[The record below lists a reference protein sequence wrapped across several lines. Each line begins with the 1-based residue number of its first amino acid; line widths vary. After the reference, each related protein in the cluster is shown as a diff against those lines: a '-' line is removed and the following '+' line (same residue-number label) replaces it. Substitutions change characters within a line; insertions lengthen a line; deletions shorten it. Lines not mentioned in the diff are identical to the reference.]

1 MRFRGNDGFRLF
13 EKNPAFRKRLPR
25 KKTVKTDRFE
35 KGKTDRKERAETRR
49 REKLLLK
56 RETFSRKE
64 KERADGLFRRPERKR
79 NFRTGKAPHETLLR
93 RSGNGFCI
101 GKYPKQQAF
110 LVILLIWGDMM
121 AEEAIN
127 NNSSVQEQWGQIC
140 SQLKV
145 EVGETAFDSWL
156 KPLTPGAFNDGIMN
170 ICVPTRFMRNWVIT
184 HYSDRI
190 HKIWEKKNPAIK
202 SVNFVVQA
210 VQDESKGLYNPSC
223 RSLLKKIS
231 SSPAPQNIYQSGLNS
246 VLANSNEFQANTD
259 QSLSVPL
266 NPQYT
271 FDNFVVGKT
280 NEFAYAA
287 ARKVAESRNVSFN
300 PLFLYSGVGLGKTH
314 LMHAIAWH
322 IKQQDPTR
330 NIVYLSAEKFMYK
343 FVRALRYKDTTAFKE
358 QFRSVD
364 VLMVDDV
371 QFMGGKDTTQEEF
384 FYTFNSLIEEGR
396 QIIIS
401 ADKSPADLEGIE
413 ARLKSRLGCGLVAD
427 IHPTDFDLRI
437 GILENKARQLG
448 IELPQKVSEFLASKI
463 TSNIREL
470 EGALRRVIA
479 HSQLLS
485 DKEITLDMTQ
495 DVLKDMLR
503 SYDKRTTIDEIQ
515 KKVAEHFNIS
525 VKEMQSSRRAR
536 TVARPRQIAMYLAKQ
551 LTSRS
556 LPEIGRKFDR
566 DHTTVMHA
574 VRKVEELI
582 LEDASL
588 AENVDAL
595 RRTLES

>member
-1 MRFRGNDGFRLF
+1 
-13 EKNPAFRKRLPR
+13 
-25 KKTVKTDRFE
+25 
-35 KGKTDRKERAETRR
+35 
-49 REKLLLK
+49 
-56 RETFSRKE
+56 
-64 KERADGLFRRPERKR
+64 
-79 NFRTGKAPHETLLR
+79 
-93 RSGNGFCI
+93 
-101 GKYPKQQAF
+101 
-110 LVILLIWGDMM
+110 M

-127 NNSSVQEQWGQIC
+127 TDSSVQDQWGQIC
-140 SQLKV
+140 NQLKS
-145 EVGETAFDSWL
+145 EVGDTAFESWL
-156 KPLTPGAFNDGIMN
+156 KPLSLGSFSEGVMN

-202 SVNFVVQA
+202 NINFVVQA
-210 VQDESKGLYNPSC
+210 VNEGSGSLYNPTC

-231 SSPAPQNIYQSGLNS
+231 SSPAPQNIYQSGANS
-246 VLANSNEFQANTD
+246 VFANTNESAMND
-259 QSLSVPL
+259 SLSVPL

-287 ARKVAESRNVSFN
+287 ARKVAESRNISFN

-322 IKQQDPTR
+322 IKQQDPSR

-437 GILENKARQLG
+437 GILNNKAKQLG
-448 IELPQKVSEFLASKI
+448 VELPAKVAEFLAQKI

-503 SYDKRTTIDEIQ
+503 SFDKRTTIDEIQ

-536 TVARPRQIAMYLAKQ
+536 NVARPRQIAMYLAKQ

-582 LEDASL
+582 VEDISL
-588 AENVDAL
+588 AESIETL
-595 RRTLES
+595 RRSLDA

>member
-1 MRFRGNDGFRLF
+1 
-13 EKNPAFRKRLPR
+13 
-25 KKTVKTDRFE
+25 
-35 KGKTDRKERAETRR
+35 
-49 REKLLLK
+49 
-56 RETFSRKE
+56 
-64 KERADGLFRRPERKR
+64 
-79 NFRTGKAPHETLLR
+79 
-93 RSGNGFCI
+93 
-101 GKYPKQQAF
+101 
-110 LVILLIWGDMM
+110 M
-121 AEEAIN
+121 AEEAMIN
-127 NNSSVQEQWGQIC
+127 DNSVQDQWGQIC
-140 SQLKV
+140 SQLKN
-145 EVGETAFDSWL
+145 EVGDTAFESWL
-156 KPLTPGAFNDGIMN
+156 KPLSIGSFSDGVMN

-202 SVNFVVQA
+202 NINFIVQA
-210 VQDESKGLYNPSC
+210 TREETPSLYNPTC
-223 RSLLKKIS
+223 RSLLKKITS
-231 SSPAPQNIYQSGLNS
+231 TPAPQNIYQSGINSIIANNNDGALN
-246 VLANSNEFQANTD
+246 D
-259 QSLSVPL
+259 SLSVPL

-271 FDNFVVGKT
+271 FENFVVGKT

-287 ARKVAESRNVSFN
+287 ARKVAESRNISFN

-413 ARLKSRLGCGLVAD
+413 SRLKSRLGCGLVAD
-427 IHPTDFDLRI
+427 IHPTDFDLRM
-437 GILENKARQLG
+437 GILNNKAQQLG
-448 IELPQKVSEFLASKI
+448 VELPTKVAEFLAQKI

-470 EGALRRVIA
+470 EGALRRVVA
-479 HSQLLS
+479 HSQLLA
-485 DKEITLDMTQ
+485 DKEITLEMTQ

-582 LEDASL
+582 VEDASL
-588 AENVDAL
+588 AESIEAL
-595 RRTLES
+595 KRTLEA

>member
-1 MRFRGNDGFRLF
+1 
-13 EKNPAFRKRLPR
+13 
-25 KKTVKTDRFE
+25 
-35 KGKTDRKERAETRR
+35 
-49 REKLLLK
+49 
-56 RETFSRKE
+56 
-64 KERADGLFRRPERKR
+64 
-79 NFRTGKAPHETLLR
+79 
-93 RSGNGFCI
+93 
-101 GKYPKQQAF
+101 
-110 LVILLIWGDMM
+110 M
-121 AEEAIN
+121 AGEAVN
-127 NNSSVQEQWGQIC
+127 NNYDDVQTEWGEIC
-140 SQLKV
+140 SQLKQ
-145 EVGETAFDSWL
+145 EVGEKAFDSWL
-156 KPLTPGAFNDGIMN
+156 KPLSISSFSSGVMN

-184 HYSDRI
+184 NYSDRI
-190 HKIWEKKNPAIK
+190 HKIWEKKNPEIK
-202 SVNFVVQA
+202 DINFIVHA
-210 VQDESKGLYNPSC
+210 AEDEVLNGIHSPTC
-223 RSLLKKIS
+223 RSLTKKILA
-231 SSPAPQNIYQSGLNS
+231 SPAPQNVYPSGITNLQPDGGYVNFS
-246 VLANSNEFQANTD
+246 DPN

-271 FDNFVVGKT
+271 FDTFVVGKT

-287 ARKVAESRNVSFN
+287 ARKVAESDDIPFN

-322 IKQQDPTR
+322 IKQRNPEK

-401 ADKSPADLEGIE
+401 ADKSPSDLEGIE
-413 ARLKSRLGCGLVAD
+413 SRLRSRLGCGLVAD

-437 GILENKARQLG
+437 GILQAKAKQLNC
-448 IELPQKVSEFLASKI
+448 ELPQKVAEFLAQKI
-463 TSNIREL
+463 TTNIREL
-470 EGALRRVIA
+470 EGALRRIIV
-479 HSQLLS
+479 HTQLLPG
-485 DKEITLDMTQ
+485 KEITLENTQ

-503 SYDKRTTIDEIQ
+503 SYDRRTTIDEIQ

-536 TVARPRQIAMYLAKQ
+536 TVARPRQIAMYLAKL
-551 LTSRS
+551 LTLRS

-574 VRKVEELI
+574 VRKVEELVK
-582 LEDASL
+582 EDQSV
-588 AENVDAL
+588 AESVEIL
-595 RRTLES
+595 RRSLEA

>member
-1 MRFRGNDGFRLF
+1 
-13 EKNPAFRKRLPR
+13 
-25 KKTVKTDRFE
+25 
-35 KGKTDRKERAETRR
+35 
-49 REKLLLK
+49 
-56 RETFSRKE
+56 
-64 KERADGLFRRPERKR
+64 
-79 NFRTGKAPHETLLR
+79 
-93 RSGNGFCI
+93 
-101 GKYPKQQAF
+101 
-110 LVILLIWGDMM
+110 M
-121 AEEAIN
+121 AEEAILTDT
-127 NNSSVQEQWGQIC
+127 SVQDQWGQIC
-140 SQLKV
+140 NQLKT
-145 EVGETAFDSWL
+145 EVGDTAFESWL
-156 KPLTPGAFNDGIMN
+156 KPLSVGSFSDGVMN

-202 SVNFVVQA
+202 NINFVVQS
-210 VQDESKGLYNPSC
+210 VQDDNRSLYNPTC
-223 RSLLKKIS
+223 RSLLKKITS
-231 SSPAPQNIYQSGLNS
+231 TPAPQNIYQSGSSAVFANNNDSSLN
-246 VLANSNEFQANTD
+246 D
-259 QSLSVPL
+259 SLSVPL

-287 ARKVAESRNVSFN
+287 ARKVAESRNISFN

-322 IKQQDPTR
+322 IKQQDPSR

-437 GILENKARQLG
+437 GILNNKAKQLG
-448 IELPQKVSEFLASKI
+448 VELPTKVAEFLAQKI

-582 LEDASL
+582 IEDISL
-588 AENVDAL
+588 AESIDTL
-595 RRTLES
+595 RRALDA

>member
-1 MRFRGNDGFRLF
+1 
-13 EKNPAFRKRLPR
+13 
-25 KKTVKTDRFE
+25 
-35 KGKTDRKERAETRR
+35 
-49 REKLLLK
+49 
-56 RETFSRKE
+56 
-64 KERADGLFRRPERKR
+64 
-79 NFRTGKAPHETLLR
+79 
-93 RSGNGFCI
+93 
-101 GKYPKQQAF
+101 
-110 LVILLIWGDMM
+110 M
-121 AEEAIN
+121 AEEAIVN
-127 NNSSVQEQWGQIC
+127 DASVLDQWGQIC
-140 SQLKV
+140 EQLKV

-156 KPLTPGAFNDGIMN
+156 KPLTIGSFNEGTMN

-184 HYSDRI
+184 NYSDRI

-202 SVNFVVQA
+202 NINFVVQA
-210 VQDESKGLYNPSC
+210 GSDTAVSKGLYTPAC
-223 RSLLKKIS
+223 RSLLKKIN
-231 SSPAPQNIYQSGLNS
+231 SSPMPQNIYQSGTNA
-246 VLANSNEFQANTD
+246 VIANTNESSLND
-259 QSLSVPL
+259 SLSVPL

-287 ARKVAESRNVSFN
+287 ARKVAESRNISFN

-322 IKQQDPTR
+322 IKQQDPSR

-371 QFMGGKDTTQEEF
+371 QFMGGKDKSQEEF

-413 ARLKSRLGCGLVAD
+413 SRLKSRLGCGLVAD
-427 IHPTDFDLRI
+427 IHPTDFDLRM
-437 GILENKARQLG
+437 GILNSKAKQLG
-448 IELPQKVSEFLASKI
+448 LELPQKVAEFLATKI

-485 DKEITLDMTQ
+485 NHEITLDMTQ
-495 DVLKDMLR
+495 DILKDLLR
-503 SYDKRTTIDEIQ
+503 SFDKRTTIDEIQ

-582 LEDASL
+582 MEDVSL
-588 AENVDAL
+588 AENVETL
-595 RRTLES
+595 RRVLEA